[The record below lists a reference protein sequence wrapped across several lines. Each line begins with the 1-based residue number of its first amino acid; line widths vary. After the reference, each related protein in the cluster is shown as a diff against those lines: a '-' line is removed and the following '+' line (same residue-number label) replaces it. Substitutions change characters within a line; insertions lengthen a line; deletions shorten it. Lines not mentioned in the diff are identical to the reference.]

1 MATLECIGMNTI
13 TSQYGLSLV
22 PIPAVKALRIK
33 PAKQAR
39 VSKIPD
45 VFILS
50 EMARPQQM
58 SGIVK
63 NGNRNKQ
70 PFSARNNI
78 SLGIVDVFQ
87 RVPE

>member
-1 MATLECIGMNTI
+1 VLCRVMATLECIGMNTI

-45 VFILS
+45 VLILS

-70 PFSARNNI
+70 PFFST
-78 SLGIVDVFQ
+78 
-87 RVPE
+87 E